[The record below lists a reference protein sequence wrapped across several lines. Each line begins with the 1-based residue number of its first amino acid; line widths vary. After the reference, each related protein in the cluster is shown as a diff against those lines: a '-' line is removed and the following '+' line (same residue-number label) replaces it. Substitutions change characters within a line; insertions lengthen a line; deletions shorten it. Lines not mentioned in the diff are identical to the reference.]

1 MGIRTY
7 FEAAR
12 NLIIDQMEFKSS
24 NSLVDK
30 CVGIGPEKQEPKSED
45 QRSRNK
51 CKQMALEQ
59 FKENPDDSGSTK
71 NTGWDLLIP
80 PQE

>member
-1 MGIRTY
+1 MK
-7 FEAAR
+7 
-12 NLIIDQMEFKSS
+12 LKSS

-30 CVGIGPEKQEPKSED
+30 SVGIGPKEQEPKGED
-45 QRSRNK
+45 QRAGNK
-51 CKQMALEQ
+51 RKQMALEQ

-71 NTGWDLLIP
+71 DTGWDFLIP